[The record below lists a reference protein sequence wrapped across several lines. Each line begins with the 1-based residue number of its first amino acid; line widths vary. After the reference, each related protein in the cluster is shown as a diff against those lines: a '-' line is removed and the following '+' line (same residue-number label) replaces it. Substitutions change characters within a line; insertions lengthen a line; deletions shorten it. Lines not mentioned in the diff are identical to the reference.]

1 MKKILTIL
9 VALGATLFAD
19 DGWWIY
25 TYEDVSTLKAVF
37 NYLAM
42 IKTDSG
48 FLATIQTVL
57 IAGLTFTIIF
67 KFLDI
72 AAIPKYLL
80 SVVGTMLIVFST
92 TTTVHI
98 VNVKSYNN
106 LNPHIDNYAVVDN
119 VPFIFAVL
127 SSAFSSVGY
136 NSALLIE
143 TIFSNVTSASDT
155 TQASFLKTGNLGA
168 WKILDALDS
177 IDALAISSDGK
188 EFEKNLNDYLH
199 LCIFKIAYAVDPGLK
214 SEINTDKN
222 PFTYLDPTSSPN
234 EYIRN
239 IGNQKVINSEGSLT
253 TCNSTYNK
261 AKNSLSILSGSGIL
275 YDKANKLI
283 SKITSNVDGAG
294 STVAKMMTGSGLA
307 SAQANI
313 NNYILMTGVRKAFE
327 NSWQS
332 YGIGASSAQAGF
344 GAGLAEANLQ
354 AQGKVK
360 AKSASSMMP
369 SIHSVLQAVMYV
381 LFPLVLI
388 VQLFA
393 GGFKILQNYILGI
406 LWLELWIPSYSV
418 LNYFTLKEA
427 QEQAYD
433 KLVSSTASSGP
444 EGMLTLANQNEIY
457 NTIANQA
464 AIAADFYIV
473 GIPALAGFILFASFQ
488 ALSGIT
494 SGVANVVGQYS
505 NNQTLN
511 QERANLAALD
521 SVNEQM
527 KLNNPLYTGNV
538 GTVQAMIAQEGSI
551 SQASKAAASFL
562 ASGSNLENFS
572 NITKGNM
579 FRGLE
584 QTTSDIAR
592 QQNLNNGG
600 SLMNGLNVSENLAKK
615 DVAEGRGISNA
626 IDKNPNMQKMME
638 SNSENST
645 TFGNIQTNS
654 KFDNMGSNLE
664 NVAIGT
670 GRKDAQTSLGEVK
683 AINSQSNS
691 ELQNAAETSQI
702 TSVADQNAK
711 KEHLEKNFGD
721 LPTGA
726 KIMANVE
733 KGIETKSIKEQ
744 IGVAGGEDELINV
757 NSQQAAGKTS
767 KEQSLQ
773 SELNKQ
779 GGYVKQMGQSGE
791 FEAQVV
797 SGKNEAMNEIGKE
810 AIKTDSKVKTIT
822 SAGSSQGELNALESM
837 KKAGLLDKDVSLYEK
852 KVSDAGY
859 FSAVDKD
866 GNKITMYTDG
876 KGNTLGYEKQT
887 IDSNAENGRGAG
899 VRSIH
904 KADGTIV
911 SKIEEGS
918 NQKNYQNTKDLR
930 ITTDYTMENKG
941 AAYAGLNEKLRQDIS
956 NAKNQEEKENIVKKF
971 LEDTVRADVV
981 LNPVDTGK
989 VITKETMTGYL
1000 GEAIRQNLYDDIVS
1014 DRGKNIDSAIFDE
1027 IKDIGESLAKNVP
1040 GGAEINKA
1048 IQAVDRFFES
1058 SSKETEK

>member
-92 TTTVHI
+92 TTTVMI
-98 VNVKSYNN
+98 SNVKSYDSFNSHVN
-106 LNPHIDNYAVVDN
+106 SYAVVDN

-143 TIFSNVTSASDT
+143 TIFSNVTSTSDT

-188 EFEKNLNDYLH
+188 EFAKNFDEYLQ
-199 LCIFKIAYAVDPGLK
+199 LCVNNIGIATDSRIK
-214 SEINTDKN
+214 DEIRQATDILV
-222 PFTYLDPTSSPN
+222 YLSPTSSPN
-234 EYIRN
+234 EYIQN
-239 IGNQKVINSEGSLT
+239 LSSQKVINSEGNLT
-253 TCNSTYNK
+253 TCGSLYNK
-261 AKNSLSILSGSGIL
+261 AYSSFSTLRASGIA
-275 YDKANKLI
+275 YDKANSLV
-283 SKITSNVDGAG
+283 SKITSNVDGAA

-327 NSWQS
+327 SSWQS

-360 AKSASSMMP
+360 AKSAATMMP

-444 EGMLTLANQNEIY
+444 EGMLTLVNQNEIY

-521 SVNEQM
+521 NVNQQM

-592 QQNLNNGG
+592 QQTLNNGG
-600 SLMNGLNVSENLAKK
+600 GLTNGLDVSKNLGDKK
-615 DVAEGRGISNA
+615 AFEDRGVSYSINKNSNML
-626 IDKNPNMQKMME
+626 NMMG
-638 SNSENST
+638 SNSESST
-645 TFGNIQTNS
+645 TYDNINKNS
-654 KFDNMGSNLE
+654 KFDNLGSNLE

-702 TSVADQNAK
+702 TSVADHNATK
-711 KEHLEKNFGD
+711 KHLEKNFGD
-721 LPTGA
+721 LETGA
-726 KIMANVE
+726 NSVANVN
-733 KGIETKSIKEQ
+733 KGSQIRGVKEQ
-744 IGVAGGEDELINV
+744 IGVAGGEGNLIGV
-757 NSQQAAGKTS
+757 NSTQAAGKIAE
-767 KEQSLQ
+767 EQSKQ
-773 SELNKQ
+773 EMLNSN
-779 GGYVKQMGQSGE
+779 GGYLNNMADKGTFDG
-791 FEAQVV
+791 AQVK
-797 SGKNEAMNEIGKE
+797 GKNQALNEIGEK
-810 AIKTDSKVKTIT
+810 AIIQDSKVKTIT
-822 SAGSSQGELNALESM
+822 SAAGSEAELNALDSM
-837 KKAGLLDKDVSLYEK
+837 KKAGLLDKDTSLYDK
-852 KVSDAGY
+852 KVSDGGN
-859 FSAVDKD
+859 FVAVDKE
-866 GNKITMYTDG
+866 GNKITIYTDS
-876 KGNTLGYEKQT
+876 KGNILGYEKQT
-887 IDSNAENGRGAG
+887 IDPNTKDGGAG
-899 VRSIH
+899 VKTIH
-904 KADGTIV
+904 ASDGRILAKT
-911 SKIEEGS
+911 EDGS
-918 NQKNYQNTKDLR
+918 TQKNYQNTKDLR
-930 ITTDYTMENKG
+930 FETNYTMENKG